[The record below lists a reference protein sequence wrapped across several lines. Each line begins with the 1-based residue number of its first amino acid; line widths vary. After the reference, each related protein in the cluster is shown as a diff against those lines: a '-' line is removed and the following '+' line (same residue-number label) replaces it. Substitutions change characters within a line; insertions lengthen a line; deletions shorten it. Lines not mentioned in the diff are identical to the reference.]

1 MRDEQHTPWSDE
13 IGLVAFDQSQDAEG
27 YILPNKPELRNVF
40 CTFEDGVS
48 RGEFYSSMKAG
59 LQASASVELW
69 KVDYCGEKYVCFRKR
84 FYKVIRSFPSSFDH
98 VTLILSEVIR

>member
-1 MRDEQHTPWSDE
+1 MRNELHTPWSDE

-27 YILPNKPELRNVF
+27 FVLPQKPALRTVF

-48 RGEFYSSMKAG
+48 RGEFYNSMKAG

-69 KVDYCGEKYVCFRKR
+69 KVDYGKEKYVCFRNQ
-84 FYKVIRSFPSSFDH
+84 FYRVVRSFPSGFDH